1 MNSGHSPNKVKASGT
16 LSAGKSQA
24 LMSIFYSAVIIN
36 G

>member
-16 LSAGKSQA
+16 LSAAWLQA
-24 LMSIFYSAVIIN
+24 LMGIFFSAIIID